1 MCLLRAVQA
10 NEMSAGSQGFR
21 PYSARLH
28 KVGSLFPP
36 PSPGAHWS

>member
-1 MCLLRAVQA
+1 MCRLYTVQA

-28 KVGSLFPP
+28 KVGSLSP
-36 PSPGAHWS
+36 PSFIW